1 MCLHSHLA
9 KLAVSHD
16 ISKQTQIDQWKNSNE
31 FILQHMH
38 SINFLNIKN
47 KTIDGH
53 ISNNITWLIMKVK
66 LSEHFLAFHLCDCL
80 KSCLYCSQAYYV
92 ATINMKYCTISA
104 TSDHAICV
112 VILRLLLVVCPKR
125 LLMMINVPLPLAL
138 SEWPCSTEH
147 YASYY

>member
-66 LSEHFLAFHLCDCL
+66 LSEHFLAIHLCDCL
-80 KSCLYCSQAYYV
+80 
-92 ATINMKYCTISA
+92 
-104 TSDHAICV
+104 
-112 VILRLLLVVCPKR
+112 
-125 LLMMINVPLPLAL
+125 
-138 SEWPCSTEH
+138 
-147 YASYY
+147 